1 LIEER
6 IVLVIAYVAIALLLL
21 YFYFFSQF
29 SKAIKI
35 SIVLVV
41 TVFYFLTW
49 QGFERVLGWPAGLEM
64 PNEFRV
70 LWIALEEPDKNNN
83 EAGEIYFWIRDLDKA
98 GLPISR
104 PRAYSIIWS
113 EENAKAAEE
122 ALNKLEE
129 GEILNGSMSRN
140 VLTGD
145 QEKAKGEDYED
156 SGSPSGQQGEEPS
169 FQFKEVAPP
178 SLPAKGLLNN

>member
-1 LIEER
+1 MVSFNKVNS
-6 IVLVIAYVAIALLLL
+6 VLSTFDQRLPRDGLLAAGNQVVGEYNAQLTSKL
-21 YFYFFSQF
+21 GGSQ
-29 SKAIKI
+29 
-35 SIVLVV
+35 
-41 TVFYFLTW
+41 
-49 QGFERVLGWPAGLEM
+49 
-64 PNEFRV
+64 
-70 LWIALEEPDKNNN
+70 
-83 EAGEIYFWIRDLDKA
+83 
-98 GLPISR
+98 
-104 PRAYSIIWS
+104 
-113 EENAKAAEE
+113 
-122 ALNKLEE
+122 